1 MCSKKVD
8 VIEKCT
14 WILRK
19 QFNFV
24 TTRMNLNK
32 LTSLQLMLKMLKDVK
47 FPLLLGI
54 SSTQTSYNHVVV
66 IWNGMVIDYE
76 SMYTFSVTE
85 ESLRRVCGANTTFW
99 KVSTGWGLFPPKNLR
114 KKLNKVQVTDWGI
127 TEFYKRD
134 ENTIRGY
141 FL

>member
-1 MCSKKVD
+1 MYSKKTD

-32 LTSLQLMLKMLKDVK
+32 LTNLHLTLKMLRDVK

-66 IWNGMVIDYE
+66 IWNGIVIDYE
-76 SMYTFSVTE
+76 SKYTFAVTE
-85 ESLRRVCGANTTFW
+85 ELLRRICGANTTFR
-99 KVSTGWGLFPPKNLR
+99 KVSTGFGLFPPKKFR
-114 KKLNKVQVTDWGI
+114 KK
-127 TEFYKRD
+127 
-134 ENTIRGY
+134 
-141 FL
+141 